1 MLSSSYNLNL
11 SQLSDQHTV
20 KTSEYMDSSNSNAL
34 ISDILSDNMPSVTR
48 NFYFYSPVHPLIGIS
63 NNFWSYPFSFLQ
75 NTQRAEKPPFSYI
88 ALIAMA
94 ISSAPNQ
101 RLTLS
106 GIYKF
111 IMDKFPYYRQGK
123 SGWQN
128 SIRHNLSLNDFFIKV
143 PRDKNIVDENNESA
157 GKGSYWMLD
166 ASANDMFEQGN
177 YRRRRTRRQR
187 QCLKTGTLL
196 GESLKASVQPN
207 NGERSASMNSIFNL
221 NNSSAS
227 TLNYSD
233 RITEIHRQYLASLAP
248 LNVLFRSSAMPCS
261 QTSEEFKV
269 TATTTTKTTTSA
281 ANKCSFFN
289 APPESTEADSLDY
302 SVDTLSNSSTSSSN
316 ENHLTQPFTAFTS
329 PTNSTKYATLTRTDN
344 EDSFATKNCSTNG
357 SKHLIAF
364 SIENIIKKD

>member
-1 MLSSSYNLNL
+1 MLPNSYKLNL
-11 SQLSDQHTV
+11 SQLSDQHKL
-20 KTSEYMDSSNSNAL
+20 KTSEYMDSTNSNVS
-34 ISDILSDNMPSVTR
+34 ISDILSDNIPSVTR

-75 NTQRAEKPPFSYI
+75 NAQRPEKPPFSYI

-143 PRDKNIVDENNESA
+143 PRDKNLVDENTEGA

-196 GESLKASVQPN
+196 GESLKASAQPN
-207 NGERSASMNSIFNL
+207 NGERSLSMNSIFNL
-221 NNSSAS
+221 NNTS
-227 TLNYSD
+227 TLNLNYSD
-233 RITEIHRQYLASLAP
+233 RVTEIHRQYLASLAP
-248 LNVLFRSSAMPCS
+248 LNVLFRNNTMPCTS
-261 QTSEEFKV
+261 QNSQINEEFKLTT
-269 TATTTTKTTTSA
+269 TATYSTNNS
-281 ANKCSFFN
+281 SSPN
-289 APPESTEADSLDY
+289 ATAESTEADSLDY
-302 SVDTLSNSSTSSSN
+302 SVDTLSNSSTCSSN
-316 ENHLTQPFTAFTS
+316 ENHLTQPFSAFTS
-329 PTNSTKYATLTRTDN
+329 STNSTWHATLNRGDN
-344 EDSFATKNCSTNG
+344 RETFETKTCSTNA
-357 SKHLIAF
+357 SKHSMAF